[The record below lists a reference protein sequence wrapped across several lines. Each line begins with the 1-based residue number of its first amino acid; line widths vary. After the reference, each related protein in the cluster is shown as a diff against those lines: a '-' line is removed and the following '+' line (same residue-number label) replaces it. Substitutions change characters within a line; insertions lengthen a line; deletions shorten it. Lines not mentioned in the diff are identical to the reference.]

1 MRVRGSGTVCKY
13 NLGMSGEIRI
23 VNSVHR
29 NAESLDRFTHNMTDS
44 EHKSFRKS
52 EQSDGRLL
60 KLRQI
65 LPDGEEKALM
75 GL

>member
-44 EHKSFRKS
+44 EHNKVSARVN
-52 EQSDGRLL
+52 
-60 KLRQI
+60 
-65 LPDGEEKALM
+65 KAM
-75 GL
+75 ADC